1 MKQWIG
7 KIQDD
12 VKTVS
17 LTMLLVLNLFG
28 IVMAVSAVATALV
41 LLEVDG
47 GFLYGDGHIGAGGA
61 LVFIYTVCI
70 VIAVSMAVTMRTIFI
85 HPMQKLV
92 RSMNELAAGN
102 FDVRIEQEK
111 GYRPTEVRAF
121 VDSFNK
127 AAEESYIT
135 PTAIIKQINLLEDSL
150 GVKLFERTRR
160 GLTLTKAGRSMYQ
173 DAKYIIQYCHDSV
186 IRARNAMQED
196 SNVIRIGS
204 SPMTPAQL
212 LMELWSKVQT
222 ICPDIKFQIVPFE
235 NTPEN
240 AREILANLGTN
251 IDVVGGIFDE
261 TMLHLR
267 KCAGLEL
274 VRRPFYCAVSIH
286 HKLAAK
292 DRLQITDL
300 YGENLLLMHR
310 GWSHYVDE
318 LRDDL
323 WQHHPQVNIVDF
335 EFYSMDIFNRCEN
348 TNDVLLA
355 IPGWAN
361 VHPLLKVIPV
371 DWDYGI
377 PYGILHSPN
386 PTPAV
391 QRFLDAAKIASK
403 ELYR

>member
-1 MKQWIG
+1 MAQFVNKLR
-7 KIQDD
+7 DCMR
-12 VKTVS
+12 TVN

-47 GFLYGDGHIGAGGA
+47 GFLYWDGHIGAGGV

-70 VIAVSMAVTMRTIFI
+70 VIAISMAVTMRTIFI

-102 FDVRIEQEK
+102 FDVRTEQDK
-111 GYRPTEVRAF
+111 GYRPTEMRAF

-267 KCAGLEL
+267 KFACLEL
-274 VRRPFYCAVSIH
+274 VRGPFYCAVSIH

-403 ELYR
+403 ELYS